1 MKEMSIDEIV
11 NLADSYS
18 KNKIPW
24 HHHFLTVKCNFNHG
38 KKFQIILEN
47 EKTGESFV
55 SEVDHRPMEELE
67 RLEI

>member
-38 KKFQIILEN
+38 KNCPYKLSYFYNNVI
-47 EKTGESFV
+47 SFKNV
-55 SEVDHRPMEELE
+55 KRYSDDNL
-67 RLEI
+67 